1 MLNQENELSS
11 KSKCKS
17 CGSFLIGDSF
27 KGEIIC
33 PACGVVVSEQL
44 IDAGPEW
51 KAIVEP
57 QDKAKRVRVGSP
69 RTVAL
74 HDFGLS
80 TIIGRDMKDSQGQY
94 FDKKGRSQYYN
105 LQKWQSRIRT
115 TSSERTLSG
124 VLMKITEV
132 SHNLSLPNNVIE
144 TAAQIYRDSAKLNVA
159 RSKSIIGMTAAS
171 VYLAC
176 RKCEIGRSIKDVADA
191 AHTDQ
196 RIVAKYYRL
205 ILKEVETNYIPP
217 PSVWK
222 YISKLVNT
230 AKIDIR
236 VERLALLLAHKTDD
250 SRVSSGKAPAGLAA
264 AYVYLSSVMLGVRLP
279 QREIAEVAE
288 VTEVTIRNRCRE
300 ILAHFTIIQS
310 LKSLK

>member
-1 MLNQENELSS
+1 MDQGNELNS
-11 KSKCKS
+11 KSRCVS

-33 PACGVVVSEQL
+33 PACGVVASEQL
-44 IDAGPEW
+44 VDAGPEW
-51 KAIVEP
+51 KAVVEP
-57 QDKAKRVRVGSP
+57 EDKAKRIRVGSP
-69 RTVAL
+69 RTVTL

-80 TIIGRDMKDSQGQY
+80 TIIGNDMKDSQGQF
-94 FDKKGRSQYYN
+94 FDKKGRNQYYN
-105 LQKWQSRIRT
+105 LKKWQSRIRT
-115 TSSERTLSG
+115 TSSERTLQG
-124 VLMKITEV
+124 VLMKINEV
-132 SHNLSLPNNVIE
+132 SRKLNLPNNVIE
-144 TAAQIYRDSAKLNVA
+144 TAAQIYRDSARLKVA

-176 RKCEIGRSIKDVADA
+176 RKCEIGRSIKDVAYA
-191 AHTDQ
+191 ANTEQ
-196 RIVAKYYRL
+196 RIVGKYYRL
-205 ILKEVETNYIPP
+205 ILKEVETNYIAP

-236 VERLALLLAHKTDD
+236 VERLALKLATKTDD
-250 SRVSSGKAPAGLAA
+250 CRISSGKAPAGLAA

-300 ILAHFTIIQS
+300 ILAHFTITQS
-310 LKSLK
+310 LNRLK